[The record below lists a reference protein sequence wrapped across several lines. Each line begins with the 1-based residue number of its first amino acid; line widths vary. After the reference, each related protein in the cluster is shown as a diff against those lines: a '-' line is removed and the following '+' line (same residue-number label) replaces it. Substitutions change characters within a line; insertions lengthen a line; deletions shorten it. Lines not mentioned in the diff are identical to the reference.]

1 MTRNFLIFALSIR
14 KIFQRSVAGIY
25 LRHKSNVFH
34 VGEKK
39 LGEGK
44 VGISRVERSN
54 NPFDP
59 LAKIRPLLLEDG
71 AVKKH
76 RDEGNVNTKEGNVG
90 GEMTQLQLHTKAI
103 SGSAFATRGLDSE
116 KEQRPGDAA
125 SDGRFRYEA
134 ERTREQSRERE
145 REKWIGTVADEGEND
160 RKRLFPSFS
169 GYYII

>member
-1 MTRNFLIFALSIR
+1 MAKKSLGRV
-14 KIFQRSVAGIY
+14 RSVY
-25 LRHKSNVFH
+25 RESNV
-34 VGEKK
+34 
-39 LGEGK
+39 
-44 VGISRVERSN
+44 SN

-145 REKWIGTVADEGEND
+145 RERERNG
-160 RKRLFPSFS
+160 
-169 GYYII
+169 

>member
-1 MTRNFLIFALSIR
+1 M
-14 KIFQRSVAGIY
+14 
-25 LRHKSNVFH
+25 
-34 VGEKK
+34 
-39 LGEGK
+39 
-44 VGISRVERSN
+44 
-54 NPFDP
+54 
-59 LAKIRPLLLEDG
+59 
-71 AVKKH
+71 KKH

-145 REKWIGTVADEGEND
+145 REREMDRDSSRRRRADRENE